1 MFVLMLTEEPPPP
14 PPEPPP
20 LEPEPFIFLTGFFFL
35 SMALLIS
42 GIVAWKYKAIL
53 EFIVIVCTTI
63 AGFIIGFMVLTNMA
77 FAMFSAVAALLLSI
91 AAVALV
97 RILKKPETTT
107 N

>member
-35 SMALLIS
+35 FMALLIS

-53 EFIVIVCTTI
+53 EFTVIICTTI
-63 AGFIIGFMVLTNMA
+63 AGFIIGFMVLPNMA